1 MLLSEGIHNCMDPLI
16 LEQLRSRQPRQTT
29 SMPTTPPANDEV
41 ITTQIRL
48 RGVYRN
54 PGRRRGASVTGG
66 RNEYLTALAISHDDP
81 RADRAVAE
89 HERFELRAYAGH
101 LPAWFFLV
109 WSSCNLTPL
118 RRKPKP
124 GRTAAETPPRPIA
137 VGEPTQR
144 AFATALTKAG
154 TETYKEYLMPQ
165 QLAIGVSDAAGQ
177 LVHGLR
183 ASLEQ
188 SRDHILFV
196 LDAKDAFQTLKRSV
210 VLERMSKITELEAQ
224 TTFWHARHG

>member
-101 LPAWFFLV
+101 LPAWFFLA
-109 WSSCNLTPL
+109 WSSCNLTLL

-124 GRTAAETPPRPIA
+124 GRTAAETPPLPIV
-137 VGEPTQR
+137 VGEPT
-144 AFATALTKAG
+144 
-154 TETYKEYLMPQ
+154 
-165 QLAIGVSDAAGQ
+165 
-177 LVHGLR
+177 
-183 ASLEQ
+183 
-188 SRDHILFV
+188 
-196 LDAKDAFQTLKRSV
+196 
-210 VLERMSKITELEAQ
+210 
-224 TTFWHARHG
+224 